1 MPRQQRMRT
10 WFVVVVLALSGS
22 GLDSATGPL
31 DITAAAVDY
40 SAAVENV
47 DAGTLTISGNN
58 FGDVAKS
65 ARLHSVELAIVS
77 WADRKIVARL
87 PLGVTPGVTYRLRV
101 SRGTGVGEQDSFDV
115 AMPAR

>member
-1 MPRQQRMRT
+1 MRT
-10 WFVVVVLALSGS
+10 WLVVVVLALSEL

-47 DAGTLTISGNN
+47 DAGALTIDGNN

-65 ARLHSVELAIVS
+65 ARLYTFELAIES
-77 WADRKIVARL
+77 WTNQQIVARL
-87 PLGVTPGVTYRLRV
+87 PLGVTKGATYRLTV
-101 SRGTGVGEQDSFDV
+101 SRGTGVGEQDSFEV
-115 AMPAR
+115 ALPPPR